1 VLTAGIGERSDF
13 FRNLLLQRLGGLGI
27 YIDEQKNLSPKTSKP
42 ITTKKSK
49 IKVRV
54 IPTDEEY
61 MIAKKTLEVLQK
73 RT

>member
-27 YIDEQKNLSPKTSKP
+27 YIDEQKHLSPKTSKP